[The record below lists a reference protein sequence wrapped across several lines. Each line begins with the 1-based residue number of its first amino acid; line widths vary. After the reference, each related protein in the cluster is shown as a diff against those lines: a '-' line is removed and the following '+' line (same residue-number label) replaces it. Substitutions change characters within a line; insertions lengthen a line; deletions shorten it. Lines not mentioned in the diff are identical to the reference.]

1 MLGQRRKEQL
11 KLSVTLG
18 FIPFLSLLYHA
29 GDLAFVQTT
38 VNPHPA
44 QVIFAALILV
54 ILAMRLPYVS
64 NNRLLLSQVLS
75 VFILMLLLLF
85 SMLLRLQRELP
96 FGKENIDG
104 ATSHQIAIV

>member
-11 KLSVTLG
+11 FKLSVTLG

-29 GDLAFVQTT
+29 GDLAFVRTT

-44 QVIFAALILV
+44 QVIFAVLILV

-75 VFILMLLLLF
+75 VFILDALVTIF
-85 SMLLRLQRELP
+85 Y
-96 FGKENIDG
+96 I
-104 ATSHQIAIV
+104 IALTT

>member
-11 KLSVTLG
+11 FKLSVTLG

-29 GDLAFVQTT
+29 GDLAFFQTT

-44 QVIFAALILV
+44 QVVFAVLILV

-75 VFILMLLLLF
+75 VFILDALVTLF
-85 SMLLRLQRELP
+85 YLIAL
-96 FGKENIDG
+96 
-104 ATSHQIAIV
+104 AT